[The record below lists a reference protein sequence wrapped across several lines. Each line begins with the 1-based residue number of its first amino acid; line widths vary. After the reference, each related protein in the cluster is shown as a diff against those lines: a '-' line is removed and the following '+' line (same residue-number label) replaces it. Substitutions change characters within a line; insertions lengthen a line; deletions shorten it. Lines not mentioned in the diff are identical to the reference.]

1 MIFQTNK
8 LSHYIFLEGSGSPL
22 FMEVTVSYKNLKNG
36 ANVLQSAAEAISK
49 MLLRK
54 NFYKKY
60 WILTYYIPKR
70 CTFVKIL
77 VLYWHTILVFFYF
90 FDRERE
96 NYKNSIQ
103 KRVPPPKKAISR
115 LMNPIPSSIKHS
127 RVLTFFFMTTT
138 KNYFIKGT
146 SLPIV
151 YKHSSY
157 EHSTMS
163 VGIFKKSA
171 NCKRKTWQL
180 VSGNQPKNRF
190 FKVGWTRLFVI
201 FLGGG
206 GKKWRK
212 ALVTTCL

>member
-1 MIFQTNK
+1 MRKFCFPSPDQWPAIIKWKWYFINFG
-8 LSHYIFLEGSGSPL
+8 LNANFLDTSSLYLLYDKRP
-22 FMEVTVSYKNLKNG
+22 Y
-36 ANVLQSAAEAISK
+36 SAESFKK
-49 MLLRK
+49 MFHNICFPALDQIHSFFLLL
-54 NFYKKY
+54 
-60 WILTYYIPKR
+60 WP
-70 CTFVKIL
+70 
-77 VLYWHTILVFFYF
+77 
-90 FDRERE
+90 RERE